1 VNLNGVY
8 RLSKAAARAMLAHG
22 RPSAIV
28 NVSSL
33 AGRFGLPN
41 YGAYC
46 ASKFGVIGL
55 TQQMAAELA
64 SRNIRVNCIC
74 PGSVDSDMLDGTIQ
88 RKATLA
94 GVPFSEFKA
103 TYNSTI
109 IPMGRRGRP
118 EEQAAAVAFL
128 LGPDAS
134 YVTGQTLNV
143 DGGYRMD

>member
-1 VNLNGVY
+1 
-8 RLSKAAARAMLAHG
+8 MLGHG

-33 AGRFGLPN
+33 AGRFGFPN

-64 SRNIRVNCIC
+64 ARNIRVNCIC

-88 RKATLA
+88 RKASLA
-94 GVPFSEFKA
+94 GVAFAEFKA
-103 TYNSTI
+103 SYNSTL

-128 LGPDAS
+128 LSSDAS